1 VMLSYAGTLLTLF
14 LVAVVL
20 PIAWGERRPHIVGA
34 LAFGLPAAVYIVFTL
49 ALGVRF
55 PAGHLF
61 DGMM

>member
-1 VMLSYAGTLLTLF
+1 LLTLF

-20 PIAWGERRPHIVGA
+20 PIAWGERRLHIVGG
-34 LAFGLPAAVYIVFTL
+34 LAFGLPAAVYVVFTL

-55 PAGHLF
+55 PAGRLF